1 MDNVKDFF
9 DKTFTD
15 TIYHIG
21 MLRAYLTIV
30 AKQYAD
36 MNDAEKHLEDYDS
49 AMWSFRNNCVTRWI
63 FGGCT
68 RYKEWSEKDLKKM
81 EVALVCLAKKVV
93 DMETAAIDRV
103 IDGQEVLL
111 SDAMLLTALR
121 ECKKSMGNLH
131 DSLRAYHDV
140 YNRVLKGEE

>member
-36 MNDAEKHLEDYDS
+36 AADAEKHLEDYDN
-49 AMWSFRNNCVTRWI
+49 AMWSMRNNCATRWI

-68 RYKEWSEKDLKKM
+68 RFEEWSKKDLKKM
-81 EVALVCLAKKVV
+81 DVALVCLAKKVV
-93 DMETAAIDRV
+93 DTEMEAIDRV
-103 IDGQEVLL
+103 VDEQEVLL
-111 SDAMLLTALR
+111 SDAMTLTALR
-121 ECKKSMGNLH
+121 ECKKSMGCLH
-131 DSLRAYHDV
+131 DSLNAYHDV
-140 YNRVLKGEE
+140 YERVLKGGK

>member
-21 MLRAYLTIV
+21 MLRAYLTVI

-36 MNDAEKHLEDYDS
+36 AKEAEKHLADYDN
-49 AMWSFRNNCVTRWI
+49 AMWSMRNNCVTRWI

-68 RYKEWSEKDLKKM
+68 RFKEWSEKDLKKM
-81 EVALVCLAKKVV
+81 DVALVCLAKKVV
-93 DMETAAIDRV
+93 DMEMEAIDRV
-103 IDGQEVLL
+103 VNEQEVLL

-121 ECKKSMGNLH
+121 ECKKSMGSLH
-131 DSLRAYHDV
+131 DSLNVYHDV
-140 YNRVLKGEE
+140 YEAVLKGED